1 MPINLARTTIIHRRF
16 KRGGAHALAIAGGI
30 ALAVLSSSAQA
41 QTQADLPAEVIA
53 AAKAEGKVTI
63 YTSAVDAEM
72 QEIAGVFEKAYPGIK
87 LEWLRFPSTTL
98 FARFVGEY
106 DSRVYTADVLFSGS
120 TQLYQQRPELFQPLK
135 PDYLPNARALLV
147 PAKNANYAVAEIVPH
162 AVTFNNAVVTKAE
175 IDKYLKTWE
184 GLADPYWKGKIALV
198 DPKISTN
205 VVSWLLNMRD
215 TYGDA
220 WVQNVVKNQF
230 RVVGTG
236 TSGTQ
241 QVAAGAFQL
250 VAPTVQSHS
259 TDIRKQGAPLT
270 VYTPEGPSH
279 GLEQGL
285 AVPVRAPHPN
295 AARVYTNWKL
305 GQESA
310 KLICRN
316 LGVPNVP
323 APQGTTC
330 PPLSPRH
337 VGSNDMLTPDQQ
349 RVIMEQLGLKP

>member
-1 MPINLARTTIIHRRF
+1 MACHRKSVVRTGGMAR
-16 KRGGAHALAIAGGI
+16 RGVLGALALLAGLGLP
-30 ALAVLSSSAQA
+30 AGFAPAQA
-41 QTQADLPAEVIA
+41 QSEVPAEVIA

-98 FARFVGEY
+98 FARFVGEL
-106 DSRVYTADVLFSGS
+106 DSKVYTADVLFSGS
-120 TQLYQQRPELFQPLK
+120 TQLYQQRPELFQPMK
-135 PDYLPNARALLV
+135 PEVVPNARALIV
-147 PAKNANYAVAEIVPH
+147 PAKNGNYAVAEIVPH
-162 AVTFNNAVVTKAE
+162 AVTFNNAVLTKDV
-175 IDKYLKTWE
+175 IDKNLKSWE
-184 GLADPYWKGKIALV
+184 SLADPYWKGKIALV

-220 WVQNVVKNQF
+220 WVQGFVKNQF
-230 RVVGTG
+230 KVVGTG

-250 VAPTVQSHS
+250 VVPTVQSHS
-259 TDIRKQGAPLT
+259 TDIRAQGAPLT

-285 AVPVRAPHPN
+285 AIPLRAPHPN

-305 GQESA
+305 SQDSA
-310 KLICRN
+310 KLICKN

-323 APQGTTC
+323 PPAGATC
-330 PPLSPRH
+330 PPLSKKH
-337 VGSNDMLTPDQQ
+337 VGSNDMLTQEQQ
-349 RVIMEQLGLKP
+349 RSIMEQLGLKP